1 MDDIMRKLIF
11 VGFLVLA
18 GCASPAD
25 RALRKSPDFQA
36 GYSDGCASASL
47 QGANARDTSLSRDD
61 SAYASNKAYHS
72 GWGEGLGACRAMT
85 AAQSGGGGPMAMPRS
100 P

>member
-1 MDDIMRKLIF
+1 MRKLILLSL
-11 VGFLVLA
+11 LVLA
-18 GCASPAD
+18 ACASPAE

-47 QGANARDTSLSRDD
+47 QGANARDTSLTRDE

-72 GWGEGLGACRAMT
+72 GWGEGFGACRAM
-85 AAQSGGGGPMAMPRS
+85 AAPQGPGGMTMPPS

>member
-1 MDDIMRKLIF
+1 MRKLI
-11 VGFLVLA
+11 LLSLLLLA
-18 GCASPAD
+18 GCASPAE

-47 QGANARDTSLSRDD
+47 QGANARDTSLTRDED
-61 SAYASNKAYHS
+61 AYASNKAYHS
-72 GWGEGLGACRAMT
+72 GWGEGFGACRAMS
-85 AAQSGGGGPMAMPRS
+85 APQGPGGMAMPPS